1 MPPRPFLSDQEERD
15 EREDR
20 NRLRTLDARLDALHR
35 QRQPLIADIQRL
47 AAEQRAL
54 YDRRQAPQD
63 LVEKLYR
70 EHGELG
76 RKAAELR
83 TQRDRARTKVD
94 EALIRLR
101 ELRLTFA
108 PGERVRPENLKREIA
123 ELELLQQTRAV
134 PIDEENAL
142 IARLRQRSQEL
153 KTAEARAGLV
163 SEHERQRKEAEAAV
177 AAARAEV
184 DALGAAMAEARSARD
199 RRMVEIRE
207 TLEGAGA
214 LVAEMRAKGRE
225 RAELMARVDAMG
237 REIADL
243 EREGRRL
250 IGAARARREESR
262 KTVREFTRHRG
273 PTADLLD
280 TAAEAQLAELMK
292 RGKVTLGGSS

>member
-142 IARLRQRSQEL
+142 IARLRQRAQEL

>member
-35 QRQPLIADIQRL
+35 QRQPLNADIQRL

>member
-20 NRLRTLDARLDALHR
+20 NRLRALDARLDALHR
-35 QRQPLIADIQRL
+35 QRQPLIAEIQRL
-47 AAEQRAL
+47 GAEQRAL
-54 YDRRQAPQD
+54 YDRRQVPQD

-76 RKAAELR
+76 RKAAELKG
-83 TQRDRARTKVD
+83 QRDRARTKVD
-94 EALIRLR
+94 EALIHLR
-101 ELRLTFA
+101 ELRLTFD

-123 ELELLQQTRAV
+123 QLELLQQTRAV

-142 IARLRQRSQEL
+142 IARLRQRAQEL
-153 KTAEARAGLV
+153 KVAEARAGLV
-163 SEHERQRKEAEAAV
+163 SEHERLRREAEAAV

-184 DALGAAMAEARSARD
+184 DALGAAMAEARTARD
-199 RRMVEIRE
+199 RRMDEIRE

-225 RAELMARVDAMG
+225 RAELMARVDALG

-250 IGAARARREESR
+250 VGAARARREESR
-262 KTVREFTRHRG
+262 KTLREFTRHRG
-273 PTADLLD
+273 PNADLLD

>member
-184 DALGAAMAEARSARD
+184 DVLGAAMAEARSARD

>member
-184 DALGAAMAEARSARD
+184 DALGAAMAEARTTRD

-225 RAELMARVDAMG
+225 RAELMARVDAIG

>member
-1 MPPRPFLSDQEERD
+1 MPPRPVLSDQEERE

-20 NRLRTLDARLDALHR
+20 NRLRALDARLDALHR
-35 QRQPLIADIQRL
+35 QREPLIAEIQRL
-47 AAEQRAL
+47 GAEQRAL

-63 LVEKLYR
+63 QVEKLYR

-76 RKAAELR
+76 RKAAELKV
-83 TQRDRARTKVD
+83 QRDRARTKVD

-123 ELELLQQTRAV
+123 QLELLQQTRAV

-142 IARLRQRSQEL
+142 IARLRQRAQEL

-163 SEHERQRKEAEAAV
+163 AEHERQRKEAEAAV

-184 DALGAAMAEARSARD
+184 DTLGAAIAEARTARD

-225 RAELMARVDAMG
+225 RAELMARVDALG

-250 IGAARARREESR
+250 VGAARARREESR
-262 KTVREFTRHRG
+262 KTVREFTRHRA
-273 PTADLLD
+273 PTPDLLD